1 MAADDVP
8 ITCKLIDAQ
17 AAGRL
22 LGGSLGRP
30 QFENIVVCA
39 GWCPGQVQPACTFAL
54 ADAPR
59 GGATKVVIGLALS
72 PFGERDLRQALYV
85 VWSYGTPP
93 GDIRKLPWPQGS
105 ALWFFQNSDIA
116 SIDVFLGP
124 PSNLCA
130 DLSIRLIGVTNR
142 ERARALIE
150 QLMRPA
156 VARLARATRDE
167 LVLPG
172 WVKHKAIDR
181 QSLCV
186 NRFRTE

>member
-1 MAADDVP
+1 MQLRYAAWRYSE
-8 ITCKLIDAQ
+8 T
-17 AAGRL
+17 
-22 LGGSLGRP
+22 
-30 QFENIVVCA
+30 
-39 GWCPGQVQPACTFAL
+39 PG
-54 ADAPR
+54 
-59 GGATKVVIGLALS
+59 
-72 PFGERDLRQALYV
+72 
-85 VWSYGTPP
+85 
-93 GDIRKLPWPQGS
+93 PQGS

-130 DLSIRLIGVTNR
+130 DLIIRLIGVTNR

-181 QSLCV
+181 QGLCV